1 MNDSPR
7 NDGGAPRPEV
17 RKTYKLYIGGK
28 FPRTESGR
36 SYVPEGAPGV
46 HVCRSSRKD
55 LRDAVTVARKG
66 LEDWSSRTA
75 YNRGQILYRLAEMME
90 SRKDALAAEIVAGSS
105 VELREAV
112 AEVETAV
119 DLCCWYA
126 GLPDKL
132 NALLG
137 SQNDVNG
144 PFFAFSTV
152 EPTGVVGVIA
162 PEGPALLGLLA
173 LLLPVLA
180 GGNAVVALV
189 SEAQPL
195 VGLAFGE
202 VCASSDVPAGAINL
216 LSGLRDELL
225 PQFASHRD
233 IDGLLSAGT
242 PQRELGVAAADS
254 LKRLRFADLPSDDW
268 GHPLRLRRIDW
279 VEPFVEVKTLWHPVA
294 W

>member
-1 MNDSPR
+1 MSEHDT
-7 NDGGAPRPEV
+7 PRPEV
-17 RKTYKLYIGGK
+17 RKTYKLYVGGR
-28 FPRTESGR
+28 FPRTESAR

-55 LRDAVTVARKG
+55 LRDAVTAARKG
-66 LEDWSSRTA
+66 LADWSGRTA

-90 SRKDALAAEIVAGSS
+90 TRKDALASEIVAGSS
-105 VELREAV
+105 VARREATS
-112 AEVETAV
+112 EVEAAV

-152 EPTGVVGVIA
+152 EPTGVIGVVA

-173 LLLPVLA
+173 LILPLVA
-180 GGNAVVALV
+180 GGNTVVALT

-195 VGLAFGE
+195 AGLVFGE
-202 VCASSDVPAGAINL
+202 VCATSDVPAGTINL

-225 PQFASHRD
+225 GQFASHRD
-233 IDGLLSAGT
+233 IDGLLCSGT
-242 PQRELGVAAADS
+242 PQREVGEAAADS
-254 LKRLRFADLPSDDW
+254 VKRVRWADLPSDDW
-268 GHPLRLRRIDW
+268 SHPLRLRRLDW